1 MVEDDRELRE
11 LFCAVLADDGYTAIP
26 ARDGAAA
33 LDVLDGANVD
43 LLISDVMMP
52 RVDGFELIRSLR
64 EAGYTVPVL
73 LTTARESAADKRE
86 GFRVGTDDYMVTVRG
101 LGYKVVKPHGKE

>member
-33 LDVLDGANVD
+33 LDGANVD
-43 LLISDVMMP
+43 LIISDVMMP

-86 GFRVGTDDYMVTVRG
+86 GFRAGTDDYSVHSCPNSPGGTR
-101 LGYKVVKPHGKE
+101 